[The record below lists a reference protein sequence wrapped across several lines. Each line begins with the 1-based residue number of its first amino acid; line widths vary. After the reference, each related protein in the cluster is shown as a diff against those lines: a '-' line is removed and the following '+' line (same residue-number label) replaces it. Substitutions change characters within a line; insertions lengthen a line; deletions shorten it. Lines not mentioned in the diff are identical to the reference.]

1 MTSNINEIIAPV
13 IEQLRNQGSSGV
25 SKQTVR
31 DSADPAQENNV
42 LKPSPGDKNRV
53 EEDNGNGKPSRE
65 EVEKT
70 LVKVNELAK
79 SLSRKLSFSYDDR
92 IEKII
97 VKVMEGDGEK
107 VIRQIPPEEMIRL
120 SLRMDDVMGM
130 LINQDV

>member
-1 MTSNINEIIAPV
+1 MTSDINEIIAPV
-13 IEQLRNQGSSGV
+13 IEQLRNPDSPVV
-25 SKQTVR
+25 SKPTAEGM
-31 DSADPAQENNV
+31 ADAVQENNAV
-42 LKPSPGDKNRV
+42 KPSPGDKNRV

-92 IEKII
+92 IEKVI

-107 VIRQIPPEEMIRL
+107 IIRQIPPEEMIRL
-120 SLRMDDVMGM
+120 SLSMDAMMGM